1 MKSNTQ
7 NLAHLCLVVLV
18 LGAAFA
24 LASCGSSEQSASQEN
39 VQSSSSGSAN
49 AAEAVHAVPAE
60 ATLPEPTASATGLP
74 PDVMATLVDTSAAPG
89 ETVEIEATGTHD
101 VVEVQV
107 KSDRGEPFNLAL
119 DADRQVWRGV
129 YRVPLGIG
137 ADRIALSVTAR
148 NDLNKW
154 RRVWLFVHVAEPAA
168 ESTATQ
174 EDPAENN

>member
-1 MKSNTQ
+1 MHVERVAIEPPRSGCGSRRRTRRTLTGGSRIMKSNTQ

-39 VQSSSSGSAN
+39 TQSSSSGSAI

-89 ETVEIEATGTHD
+89 ETV
-101 VVEVQV
+101 Q
-107 KSDRGEPFNLAL
+107 
-119 DADRQVWRGV
+119 
-129 YRVPLGIG
+129 
-137 ADRIALSVTAR
+137 
-148 NDLNKW
+148 
-154 RRVWLFVHVAEPAA
+154 
-168 ESTATQ
+168 
-174 EDPAENN
+174 